1 MIANVSTSSDITFTL
16 AYGQNPEKGGGIILC
31 NYTDERAG
39 AEQQARD
46 WEALSNP
53 YRNKCYT
60 IVVSFGNKD
69 TEKIRQMP
77 FAERAVFE
85 RKLLMAFLNELSDR
99 GNNVYDC
106 PFVVAHHGNTDNE
119 HFHIAILNTTVSGKH
134 FRDSFIKKNACRAA
148 AKVSMDFGLEVPE
161 KAARNERNH
170 QKVKSRRQGK
180 PNPKESV
187 ENGNTARQGRK
198 RTYNRVSKN
207 PNELRYRA
215 ERVRMAENRKKSCKS
230 VIEAVAMD
238 KSTTPSNFVERLLN
252 QGLRLYHDP
261 ESGYYVIFHDSKEDK
276 DYTYSLERQLGVDL
290 SLLPDL
296 DKTAIV
302 RPLKSDSEG
311 KSVAKH
317 VAKHVPKAPAKTN
330 GKSLLPSASK
340 AANFA
345 RNLNV
350 QVGSH
355 GGQTQQGNERPDG
368 TVSHDYEDEE
378 WRQREGGYHM

>member
-1 MIANVSTSSDITFTL
+1 MIANVSTSSDIAFTL

-39 AEQQARD
+39 AEQQARAWD
-46 WEALSNP
+46 ALSNP

-77 FAERAVFE
+77 FAERAAYE
-85 RKLLMAFLNELSDR
+85 RKLLMAFLNELSER

-119 HFHIAILNTTVSGKH
+119 HFHIAILNTTIDGKH

-170 QKVKSRRQGK
+170 QKTNNRKCGK
-180 PNPKESV
+180 PNPKELV
-187 ENGNTARQGRK
+187 GNENVRRQSRK
-198 RTYNRVSKN
+198 RTYNRVSKD

-215 ERVRMAENRKKSCKS
+215 ERIRMAESRKKSCKS
-230 VIEAVAMD
+230 IIEAVAMD
-238 KSTTPSNFVERLLN
+238 KSTTPSNFVTRLFDH
-252 QGLRLYHDP
+252 GLRLYHDP
-261 ESGYYVIFHDSKEDK
+261 ISGYYVIIHDDKEDK
-276 DYTYSLERQLGVDL
+276 DYTYSLGRQLGVDL
-290 SLLPDL
+290 SLLPVL
-296 DKTAIV
+296 DNSAIE
-302 RPLKSDSEG
+302 RPLKSNKE
-311 KSVAKH
+311 KRAVKRSVPRTPSK
-317 VAKHVPKAPAKTN
+317 PN
-330 GKSLLPSASK
+330 SLSLLPSASK

-350 QVGSH
+350 QVGSQ

>member
-77 FAERAVFE
+77 FAERAIFE
-85 RKLLMAFLNELSDR
+85 RKLLMAFLNELSER
-99 GNNVYDC
+99 GNNIYDC

-119 HFHIAILNTTVSGKH
+119 HFHIAILHTTVYGKH

-276 DYTYSLERQLGVDL
+276 DYTYSLERQLGVDI
-290 SLLPDL
+290 SLLPNL

-317 VAKHVPKAPAKTN
+317 VPKTPAKPI
-330 GKSLLPSASK
+330 GKSLLLSASK

-350 QVGSH
+350 QVGSQ

-368 TVSHDYEDEE
+368 TISHDYEDEE

>member
-1 MIANVSTSSDITFTL
+1 MIANVSTSSDIAFTL

-39 AEQQARD
+39 ADQQARD

-69 TEKIRQMP
+69 TETIRQML
-77 FAERAVFE
+77 FIERAAYE
-85 RKLLMAFLNELSDR
+85 RNLLMAFLNELSER
-99 GNNVYDC
+99 GNNVFDC
-106 PFVVAHHGNTDNE
+106 PFVVAHHGNTDNV
-119 HFHIAILNTTVSGKH
+119 HFHIAILNTTVAGKH

-148 AKVSMDFGLEVPE
+148 AKVSMNFGLEVPE

-170 QKVKSRRQGK
+170 QKAKSRRQGK
-180 PNPKESV
+180 PNPKEHA
-187 ENGNTARQGRK
+187 ENEQTVRQGRK

-215 ERVRMAENRKKSCKS
+215 ERIRMAENRKRSCKGI
-230 VIEAVAMD
+230 IEAVAKD
-238 KSTTPSNFVERLLN
+238 KSTTASNFVERLLS
-252 QGLRLYHDP
+252 QGLCLCHDP
-261 ESGYYVIFHDSKEDK
+261 ESSYYVIFHDSKEDK
-276 DYTYSLERQLGVDL
+276 DYTYSLERQLGMDL

-296 DKTAIV
+296 DKAAIAK
-302 RPLKSDSEG
+302 PLKSGSER
-311 KSVAKH
+311 KSVTRH
-317 VAKHVPKAPAKTN
+317 VAKTPAKTN

-345 RNLNV
+345 RSLNV

>member
-1 MIANVSTSSDITFTL
+1 MIANVSTSSDIAFTL
-16 AYGQNPEKGGGIILC
+16 AYEQNPEKGGGIILC

-39 AEQQARD
+39 ADQQARD

-77 FAERAVFE
+77 FVERAAYE
-85 RKLLMAFLNELSDR
+85 RNLLMAFLNELSER
-99 GNNVYDC
+99 GNNVFDC

-119 HFHIAILNTTVSGKH
+119 HFHIAILNTTVAGKH

-170 QKVKSRRQGK
+170 QKAKSRKQGK
-180 PNPKESV
+180 PNPKESA
-187 ENGNTARQGRK
+187 ENEQTVRQNRK
-198 RTYNRVSKN
+198 RKYNRVSKD

-215 ERVRMAENRKKSCKS
+215 ERIRMAENRKRSCKS
-230 VIEAVAMD
+230 IIEAVAKD
-238 KSTTPSNFVERLLN
+238 KSTTASNFVERLLSH
-252 QGLRLYHDP
+252 GLRLCHDP

-276 DYTYSLERQLGVDL
+276 DYTYSLERQLGMDL

-296 DKTAIV
+296 DKASITK
-302 RPLKSDSEG
+302 PLKSDSEG
-311 KSVAKH
+311 KRVVKH
-317 VAKHVPKAPAKTN
+317 VAKTPAKTN

-345 RNLNV
+345 RSLNV

-368 TVSHDYEDEE
+368 TVSNDYEDEE

>member
-1 MIANVSTSSDITFTL
+1 MIANVSTSSDIAFTL

-39 AEQQARD
+39 ADQQARD
-46 WEALSNP
+46 WEALSNS

-60 IVVSFGNKD
+60 IVVSFGNRD

-77 FAERAVFE
+77 FVERTAYE
-85 RKLLMAFLNELSDR
+85 RNLLMAFLNELSER

-119 HFHIAILNTTVSGKH
+119 HFHIAILNTTVAGKH

-161 KAARNERNH
+161 KAARNEHSH
-170 QKVKSRRQGK
+170 QKAKSRRQGK
-180 PNPKESV
+180 PNPKESA
-187 ENGNTARQGRK
+187 ENEQTVLQGRK
-198 RTYNRVSKN
+198 RTYNRVSKDS
-207 PNELRYRA
+207 NELRYRA
-215 ERVRMAENRKKSCKS
+215 GRIRMAENRKRSCKS
-230 VIEAVAMD
+230 IIEAVAKD
-238 KSTTPSNFVERLLN
+238 KSTTASNFVERLLSH
-252 QGLRLYHDP
+252 GLRLCHDS

-276 DYTYSLERQLGVDL
+276 DYTYSLERQLGLDL
-290 SLLPDL
+290 SLLPNL
-296 DKTAIV
+296 DKAAIA

-311 KSVAKH
+311 KRVVKH
-317 VAKHVPKAPAKTN
+317 VAKTPAKTN

-345 RNLNV
+345 RSLNV